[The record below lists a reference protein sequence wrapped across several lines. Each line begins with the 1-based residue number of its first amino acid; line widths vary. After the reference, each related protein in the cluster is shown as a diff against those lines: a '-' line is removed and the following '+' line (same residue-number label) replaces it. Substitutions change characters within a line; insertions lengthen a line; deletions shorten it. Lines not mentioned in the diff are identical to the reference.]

1 MRAMSSKR
9 GDPNGANSERPLGAS
24 PPHAQGVIVPPRTA
38 QVTATEVVA
47 TASLTLSLIALPA
60 LIWAH
65 VHPNRRSR

>member
-1 MRAMSSKR
+1 M
-9 GDPNGANSERPLGAS
+9 PAS